1 MKSFSFRLVYKWF
14 YNVHRITYA
23 LGIIGYMIIMCTFM
37 GFNVLLLVR
46 PELAMSAGVLVI
58 FYGLYYGVLGRD
70 CAELCADK
78 MAAKMGVSRS
88 IMKLVHRFHFFSF
101 NLSDIMVIE
110 TTFIISIE
118 WRSLLS
124 FDFS

>member
-1 MKSFSFRLVYKWF
+1 LVYKWF
-14 YNVHRITYA
+14 YNVHRVTYA

-46 PELAMSAGVLVI
+46 PEFAMSAGVLTI

-78 MAAKMGVSRS
+78 MAAKMGVSGS
-88 IMKLVHRFHFFSF
+88 TCNYQQLI
-101 NLSDIMVIE
+101 
-110 TTFIISIE
+110 
-118 WRSLLS
+118 
-124 FDFS
+124 